1 MRNDKRVAGVSCH
14 SFYFSECF
22 SGYITGCFWKSHYM
36 EYVFKMGTQW
46 DQTVHQ
52 HNFKWRNVI
61 KKLLTP
67 LFRMLLSIHPSI
79 DFHSQLNFYLC
90 FIIFKIVV
98 IGYWY
103 WMLTAFSLIKSGNYL
118 AFWTPIWQSAGH
130 FMQTETVM
138 RCLGL
143 VKCIELPLL
152 MVST

>member
-1 MRNDKRVAGVSCH
+1 MINGWLELAVTIFTSVNVSQGILQDV
-14 SFYFSECF
+14 SESRTIWSMFS
-22 SGYITGCFWKSHYM
+22 K
-36 EYVFKMGTQW
+36 W

-52 HNFKWRNVI
+52 QHFKWRNVI

-79 DFHSQLNFYLC
+79 DFHSQLHFYLC
-90 FIIFKIVV
+90 FIIYKIVV

-103 WMLTAFSLIKSGNYL
+103 WMLTAFSLIKSGNYF

-130 FMQTETVM
+130 FMQIEMVM
-138 RCLGL
+138 RFLGL
-143 VKCIELPLL
+143 VKCLELPLL